1 MGIPTGAYQ
10 HRDFFIDIIY
20 LYGKHA
26 YFIVAKRDLRE
37 MLWAEF
43 ISVTGGVLA
52 GVVLAS
58 MTRQLTLIPGLFIL
72 IPGFLS
78 MRGAVGGSLSSRI
91 SSGLFLGVV
100 KPRMTDRIV
109 ASNML
114 AAAMLVMIC
123 SIVLGM
129 FAHYASAFLFGAD
142 NIKIMA
148 VSAIAGALSLV
159 MIPIN
164 VYTTLWIFR
173 KGHDPNNIMGPYI
186 TTLGDLFGTAS
197 FMVAVWAVL

>member
-1 MGIPTGAYQ
+1 MAN
-10 HRDFFIDIIY
+10 
-20 LYGKHA
+20 
-26 YFIVAKRDLRE
+26 RDLRE

-52 GVVLAS
+52 GVALAT
-58 MTRQLTLIPGLFIL
+58 MTRQLMLIPGLFIL

-100 KPRMTDRIV
+100 KPKMTDRIV
-109 ASNML
+109 VSNM
-114 AAAMLVMIC
+114 AATAMLIMIC
-123 SIVLGM
+123 SVILGV
-129 FAHYASAFLFGAD
+129 FAYYTNLFIFGESNVNMIFISA
-142 NIKIMA
+142 
-148 VSAIAGALSLV
+148 VAGLLSLV

-164 VYTTLWIFR
+164 AYTTLWVFR

-197 FMVAVWAVL
+197 FLIAIWVTT